1 MNKTSFNDLKI
12 GPKHPPFI
20 IAELSG
26 NHNGELERA
35 LRLIDAAADAGVQ
48 AVKLQTYT
56 ADTIT
61 MPGVYRI
68 ADPGSL
74 WYGRDLYELY
84 EEAFTP
90 WDWHPALFA
99 HAASRGLICF
109 SSPFDETAV
118 DFLDSL
124 DSQLYKIAS
133 FENTHTP
140 LIRKT
145 LATGKPLILS
155 TGVIDWPELDET
167 MQFIRNEGAFE
178 VALLKCT
185 SNYPSDPKDSNLR
198 AIPLM
203 AERYNTLT
211 GLSDHTLGIGVAI
224 ASIAMG
230 ACIIEKHIT
239 LDRSGGGVDAAF
251 SLEPTELKNMVREV
265 FHAWSAQGVPHLVTD
280 PGQLKSAIFKR
291 SFYASEDIAVGETI
305 TEHNVR
311 IIRPA
316 LGIPANQFIQVYG
329 ATARVSV
336 KKGTPLHWDM
346 LL

>member
-1 MNKTSFNDLKI
+1 
-12 GPKHPPFI
+12 
-20 IAELSG
+20 
-26 NHNGELERA
+26 
-35 LRLIDAAADAGVQ
+35 
-48 AVKLQTYT
+48 
-56 ADTIT
+56 
-61 MPGVYRI
+61 
-68 ADPGSL
+68 
-74 WYGRDLYELY
+74 
-84 EEAFTP
+84 
-90 WDWHPALFA
+90 
-99 HAASRGLICF
+99 
-109 SSPFDETAV
+109 
-118 DFLDSL
+118 
-124 DSQLYKIAS
+124 
-133 FENTHTP
+133 
-140 LIRKT
+140 
-145 LATGKPLILS
+145 
-155 TGVIDWPELDET
+155 
-167 MQFIRNEGAFE
+167 
-178 VALLKCT
+178 
-185 SNYPSDPKDSNLR
+185 
-198 AIPLM
+198 M

-265 FHAWSAQGVPHLVTD
+265 FHAWSAQGVPQLVTD